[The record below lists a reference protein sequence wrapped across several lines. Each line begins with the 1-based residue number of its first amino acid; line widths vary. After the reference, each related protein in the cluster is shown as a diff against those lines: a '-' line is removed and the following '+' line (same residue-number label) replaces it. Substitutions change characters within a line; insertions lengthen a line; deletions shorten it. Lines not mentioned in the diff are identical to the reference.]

1 MCVCKE
7 LSGCKAKSPRS
18 PFRRHTVSLVLV
30 QNSGDFDAR
39 SGANLDLSLQPVKP
53 RLSRKIVSSA
63 RVNLNCYWAKFEELT
78 TKPLI
83 PCSALDNEIN
93 ENLAN
98 EIRDLGN

>member
-18 PFRRHTVSLVLV
+18 PFRRHT
-30 QNSGDFDAR
+30 
-39 SGANLDLSLQPVKP
+39 PVKP

-98 EIRDLGN
+98 EMRELGN